1 MAVSIDDV
9 AHLLRRTGYACTAAD
24 TTAWTSGTLDALAD
38 HVLDNSTNPAVVAPA
53 FLSDATLSDYERSQ
67 QLVVWWLNRM
77 ASVPSPL
84 EEKMTFFWSGHF
96 VVESGK
102 VNSSLLLW
110 NQHQLYRANALGN
123 FRTFTQAM
131 AIDPAMLIYLDNRSN
146 VKTSPNQNFAR
157 ELQELFTLGIG
168 NYSED
173 DVIAAARAWT
183 GYGVGV
189 GPTYAYTYTDSRH
202 DGAAKTIYGVT
213 QAWTGPQMI
222 DFLFDDPT
230 KQLVMARYIATKL
243 WEFFAHPVPPA
254 GVIDALATIFI
265 SSAFELK
272 PLLKAMF
279 LRPEFYL
286 DAAKQGLV
294 RTPVDLSVA
303 IRRLTGMTAD
313 ATTGTNDRGYL
324 AGMGQWPYSPPNVA
338 GWKANSYWLSTSSV
352 TSRLAYARNA
362 ANRLVTNHFPL
373 NTTSLSVADAVTRVL
388 DVFGIINP
396 SADLVGVLNRWL
408 TDARAKN
415 WAAEADLM
423 ALTMLSPEFQVA

>member
-1 MAVSIDDV
+1 VAVSIDDV

-183 GYGVGV
+183 GYGVGA

-303 IRRLTGMTAD
+303 IRHLTGMTAD

>member
-1 MAVSIDDV
+1 VAVSIDDV
-9 AHLLRRTGYACTAAD
+9 AHLMRRTGYACTAAD
-24 TTAWTSGTLDALAD
+24 TTAWTGGTLDVLVD
-38 HVLDNSTNPAVVAPA
+38 HVLDSSSNPAVVAPA
-53 FLSDATLSDYERSQ
+53 FLADATLSNYERSQ

-77 ASVPSPL
+77 ATVPSPL
-84 EEKMTFFWSGHF
+84 EEKMTFFWTGHF
-96 VVESGK
+96 VIESGK
-102 VNSSLLLW
+102 IDSSLLLW
-110 NQHQLYRANALGN
+110 NQNQLYRANALGN

-183 GYGVGV
+183 GYGVGAS
-189 GPTYAYTYTDSRH
+189 PTYAYTYTDARH
-202 DGAAKTIYGVT
+202 DGVAKTIYGVT

-254 GVIDALATIFI
+254 GVIDALATMFVAG
-265 SSAFELK
+265 SFELK
-272 PLLKAMF
+272 PLLKALF

-303 IRRLTGMTAD
+303 VRRLTGITAD
-313 ATTGTNDRGYL
+313 GTTGTNDRGYL

-352 TSRLAYARNA
+352 TSRLAFARNA
-362 ANRLVTNHFPL
+362 ANRLVANHFPL
-373 NTTSLSVADAVTRVL
+373 STTALSVADAVSRVL
-388 DVFGIINP
+388 DVFGIISP
-396 SADLVGVLNRWL
+396 GADLVGVLTRWL

>member
-324 AGMGQWPYSPPNVA
+324 GGMGQWPYSPPNVA

>member
-9 AHLLRRTGYACTAAD
+9 AHLLRRTGYACTTAD
-24 TTAWTSGTLDALAD
+24 TAPFTAGTLDSLVD
-38 HVLDNSTNPAVVAPA
+38 HVLDNSLNPAVVAPT
-53 FLSDATLSDYERSQ
+53 FLADATLSDGERSA

-77 ASVPSPL
+77 ATVPTPL

-96 VVESGK
+96 VVESQK

-110 NQHQLYRANALGN
+110 NQNQLYRSYALGN
-123 FRTFTQAM
+123 FRAFTQAM

-157 ELQELFTLGIG
+157 ELQELFTLGVG

-173 DVIAAARAWT
+173 DVISAARAWT
-183 GYGVGV
+183 GYGVGAA
-189 GPTYAYTYTDSRH
+189 PTYAYTYTDSRH
-202 DGAAKTIYGVT
+202 DGAAKTLYGVT

-222 DFLFDDPT
+222 DFIFDDPT

-254 GVIDALATIFI
+254 GVVDALAAVFI
-265 SSAFELK
+265 TGAFDLK
-272 PLLKAMF
+272 PLLKALF

-286 DAAKQGLV
+286 PAAKQGLV
-294 RTPVDLSVA
+294 RTPVDFSVA
-303 IRRLTGMTAD
+303 VRRLTGLTAD
-313 ATTGTNDRGYL
+313 ATAGTNDRGYL
-324 AGMGQWPYSPPNVA
+324 FGMGQWPYSPPNVA

-362 ANRLVTNHFPL
+362 ANRLVAAHYPL
-373 NTTSLSVADAVTRVL
+373 NIAVLGVADAVTRVL
-388 DVFGIINP
+388 DVFGITNP
-396 SADLVGVLNRWL
+396 SADLVGVLTRWL
-408 TDARAKN
+408 TEARLKN
-415 WAAEADLM
+415 WAADADLM